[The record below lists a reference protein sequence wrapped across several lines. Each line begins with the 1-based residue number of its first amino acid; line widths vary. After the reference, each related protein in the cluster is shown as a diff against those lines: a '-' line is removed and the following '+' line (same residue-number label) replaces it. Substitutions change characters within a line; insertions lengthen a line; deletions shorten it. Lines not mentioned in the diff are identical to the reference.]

1 MTPTEPR
8 SNFVSCILGPYRL
21 PMAVMYVDLDHFVR
35 ICIDVPAE
43 DVFVVIEKFQ
53 RIVADT
59 VSSFKGEINAYQGD
73 GVLATFSNL
82 AGPGCA
88 TRTLKCAWKILERI
102 RALDLDQAIGGEQE
116 ISASIGLQYGQVWTG
131 TIGISKRFGPTLVG
145 DAVNVAVRLEQQ
157 AHAFDAKIV
166 VGDELMQMARREHAP
181 NALDL
186 AQFADA
192 GPLLIRG
199 RRTPINVWALQA
211 EAGEALLE
219 SAATAPVGVGTALYP
234 NDRSVQS

>member
-8 SNFVSCILGPYRL
+8 SNIVSCILGPYRL
-21 PMAVMYVDLDHFVR
+21 PMAVMYVDLDRFMK

-73 GVLATFSNL
+73 GVLVTFSNL

-88 TRTLKCAWKILERI
+88 TRTLRCAWKILERI
-102 RALDLDQAIGGEQE
+102 SALNLDQAIGGEE

-131 TIGISKRFGPTLVG
+131 TIGISKRFGPTLIG

-157 AHAFDAKIV
+157 AHAFDAKVV
-166 VGDELMQMARREHAP
+166 VGDELMQMARHEHAP
-181 NALDL
+181 TALDL
-186 AQFADA
+186 AQFVDA
-192 GPLLIRG
+192 GPLFIRG

-211 EAGEALLE
+211 EAVESLLE
-219 SAATAPVGVGTALYP
+219 SAAAPPVGVGTALYP
-234 NDRSVQS
+234 GDHSVQS

>member
-8 SNFVSCILGPYRL
+8 SNIVSCILGPYRL
-21 PMAVMYVDLDHFVR
+21 PMAVMFVDLDHFVK
-35 ICIDVPAE
+35 ICADVPAE
-43 DVFVVIEKFQ
+43 DVFIVIEKFQ

-88 TRTLKCAWKILERI
+88 TRTLGCAWKILERI

-131 TIGISKRFGPTLVG
+131 TIGISRRFGSLGAVCKCWSPVDPRSPHSDQRLGASSRGGRVVAG
-145 DAVNVAVRLEQQ
+145 MCRGRPGRCRDGAVPRRSFGPIIDAVA
-157 AHAFDAKIV
+157 A
-166 VGDELMQMARREHAP
+166 ARSC
-181 NALDL
+181 
-186 AQFADA
+186 
-192 GPLLIRG
+192 
-199 RRTPINVWALQA
+199 W
-211 EAGEALLE
+211 
-219 SAATAPVGVGTALYP
+219 
-234 NDRSVQS
+234 

>member
-8 SNFVSCILGPYRL
+8 SNIVSCILGPYRL
-21 PMAVMYVDLDHFVR
+21 PMAVMFVDLDHFVK

-88 TRTLKCAWKILERI
+88 IRTLRCAWKILERI
-102 RALDLDQAIGGEQE
+102 RTLDLDEAIEQE

-131 TIGISKRFGPTLVG
+131 TIGISKRFGPTLIG

-166 VGDELMQMARREHAP
+166 VGDELMQMARHEHGP

-186 AQFADA
+186 AQFVNA
-192 GPLLIRG
+192 GPLSIRG
-199 RRTPINVWALQA
+199 RRAPINVWALQA
-211 EAGEALLE
+211 DAVESLLE
-219 SAATAPVGVGTALYP
+219 SAATSPVGVRTALYP
-234 NDRSVQS
+234 GDRSVQS

>member
-1 MTPTEPR
+1 
-8 SNFVSCILGPYRL
+8 
-21 PMAVMYVDLDHFVR
+21 MAVMYVDLDHFMK

-43 DVFVVIEKFQ
+43 DIFVVIEKFQ

-88 TRTLKCAWKILERI
+88 IRTLRCAWKILERI
-102 RALDLDQAIGGEQE
+102 RALDLDQAIGGGQE

-131 TIGISKRFGPTLVG
+131 TIGISKRFGPTLIG

-166 VGDELMQMARREHAP
+166 VGDELMKVARHEHAP

-186 AQFADA
+186 AQFVDA

-211 EAGEALLE
+211 EAVESLLE
-219 SAATAPVGVGTALYP
+219 SAATPPVGVGKALYP
-234 NDRSVQS
+234 DDRLVQS